1 MTKKTNN
8 DNKGVSFCFTDFDKK
23 NIDCGYGAI
32 FEDYKDIIRG
42 IAYGKETCPT
52 TGKIH
57 NQAFI
62 QMYKQTRYTAIQKM
76 IKSKAHFE
84 VMFGSIEQNEN
95 YCSKENVYTKFGS
108 FVSRGFRSDLHNIK
122 DDLKNGSSLY
132 DIMENYTGDFIRYS
146 NGIQKMKSLIDNKQA
161 NKFRTVKTTALIG
174 EAGSGKTSYVTEKY
188 GYENVFIVENGQDE
202 KFLFDGYDGEKTILI
217 DDFNG
222 NIKYTTLLR
231 ILDGHKYGINIKNG
245 RTYAKWEN
253 VYITSNNKP
262 AKWYRKIGENLKRR
276 IKNCLLVSEGN
287 TSDLTHPWEF
297 DDDTDDEYGDN
308 NIKLNVIECC

>member
-8 DNKGVSFCFTDFDKK
+8 DNKGVSFCFTDFSAE
-23 NIDCGYGAI
+23 NIKTGYGAL
-32 FEDYKDIIRG
+32 FEEYKDWIRG
-42 IAYGKETCPT
+42 IAWGKEICPT
-52 TGKIH
+52 TKREH
-57 NQAFI
+57 NQAYI
-62 QMYKQTRYTAIQKM
+62 QMYKQCRFTQIYKNLKISGK
-76 IKSKAHFE
+76 FF
-84 VMFGSIEQNEN
+84 VMKGSIQQNED
-95 YCSKENVYTKFGS
+95 YCKKEGVYTKLGS

-122 DDLKNGSSLY
+122 DDLKTGSSLY

-161 NKFRTVKTTALIG
+161 NKFRNVTTTALIG
-174 EAGSGKTSYVTEKY
+174 DAGSGKTSYVCNKY
-188 GYENVFIVENGQDE
+188 GYENVFIVENGQDD

-245 RTYAKWEN
+245 RTYARWEN

-262 AKWYRKIGENLKRR
+262 SKWYKNIGENLKRR

-287 TSDLTHPWEF
+287 TERLTHPWEIL
-297 DDDTDDEYGDN
+297 DDDSDEYDYEDN
-308 NIKLNVIECC
+308 IIINR

>member
-1 MTKKTNN
+1 MTNKTNN
-8 DNKGVSFCFTDFDKK
+8 DNKGVSFCLTDFSTK
-23 NIDCGYGAI
+23 NIESGYANI
-32 FEDYKDIIRG
+32 YNEYKDVIRG
-42 IAYGKETCPT
+42 IAWGKETCPS
-52 TGKIH
+52 TGKLH
-57 NQAFI
+57 NQMYI
-62 QMYKQTRYTAIQKM
+62 QMFKQCRATAIQNM
-76 IKSKAHFE
+76 IKSKCHYE
-84 VMFGSIEQNEN
+84 VMRGSIEQNET
-95 YCSKENVYTKFGS
+95 YCSKEGVYTKLGC
-108 FVSRGFRSDLHNIK
+108 FVSRGYRSDLHNIK

-161 NKFRTVKTTALIG
+161 NKFRKVTTTALIG
-174 EAGSGKTSYVTEKY
+174 DAGSGKTTYVCDKY

-245 RTYAKWEN
+245 RTYARWEN
-253 VYITSNNKP
+253 IYITSNNKP
-262 AKWYRKIGENLKRR
+262 SKWYKNIGENLKRR

-287 TSDLTHPWEF
+287 TTDLTHPWEI
-297 DDDTDDEYGDN
+297 DDDTDDEYSDN
-308 NIKLNVIECC
+308 IIINR